1 MKKVISIIIA
11 IGLIFPVSIDLASAN
26 TNVIVEVNNDNLTSK
41 EEKLVKELKS
51 NDVKSDAEIED
62 ILQGIVKT
70 DEKDKQEIKEELQN
84 TEALPEVTEENVQDE
99 TLNLDD
105 YMQENL
111 DNGNFEGEEINDNV
125 NIIFTNEDVFFVE
138 IIDAEK
144 PEMIESEDEEVAFAN
159 VPILGD
165 ISKAIQP
172 SKTSA
177 ATKYTG
183 KISKKYVAYSWVG
196 LPLWEVYTKGEFKYT
211 GSKVTPYFYDG
222 YVKKRAGGMIWQLDN
237 YGEGTTTNA
246 KGTSAT
252 VFTRFNAHYGLEYSG
267 VGVVVQYKDVRNKIT
282 CNQKGTISK
291 STIIR

>member
-1 MKKVISIIIA
+1 MRNNGYIDA
-11 IGLIFPVSIDLASAN
+11 IGLIFPVSINLASAK
-26 TNVIVEVNNDNLTSK
+26 TNVIVKVNNDNLTSK
-41 EEKLVKELKS
+41 EEELVKELKS
-51 NDVKSDAEIED
+51 NNVRTAAEIEN
-62 ILQGIVKT
+62 ILQEIVKT
-70 DEKDKQEIKEELQN
+70 DEKGKHEIKEVIQN
-84 TEALPEVTEENVQDE
+84 TEALPAVTEENVKDD

-105 YMQENL
+105 YMQKNL

-138 IIDAEK
+138 ILEAEK
-144 PEMIESEDEEVAFAN
+144 SEVIESEEEEVTFAN
-159 VPILGD
+159 IPIFGD
-165 ISKAIQP
+165 IVEAIQP

-183 KISKKYVAYSWVG
+183 KVSKKYVAYSWVG

-267 VGVVVQYKDVRNKIT
+267 VGIVVQYKDVRNQIS
-282 CNQKGTISK
+282 CNQKGKISK